1 MFVVVT
7 VMSERKKSGDNI
19 GLRTFLTPTVFHFVA
34 VFVTALVI
42 LSPAT
47 VKFIGPFGL
56 LLGAGGLF
64 YIARLAIG
72 LGRARLAG
80 LGWRGWQFHIVFPAL
95 GYLLLA
101 MAWLQP
107 VFSFEY
113 FAAGEVVLLLVGMRN
128 AWAAAIAV
136 SLRSSN

>member
-1 MFVVVT
+1 LKIARPGRWAGCVGYLPAGPTKTRYRTRVGET
-7 VMSERKKSGDNI
+7 VGN
-19 GLRTFLTPTVFHFVA
+19 LPTRRH
-34 VFVTALVI
+34 
-42 LSPAT
+42 LSNRQT
-47 VKFIGPFGL
+47 K
-56 LLGAGGLF
+56 AGGIL
-64 YIARLAIG
+64 YIARLAVG

-113 FAAGEVVLLLVGMRN
+113 FAASEVVLLLV
-128 AWAAAIAV
+128 
-136 SLRSSN
+136 